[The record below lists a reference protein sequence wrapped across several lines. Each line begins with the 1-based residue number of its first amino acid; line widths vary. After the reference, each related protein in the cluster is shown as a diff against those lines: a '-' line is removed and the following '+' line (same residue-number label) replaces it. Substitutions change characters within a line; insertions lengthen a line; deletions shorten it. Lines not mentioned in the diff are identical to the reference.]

1 LRAVPTEAPE
11 PLVDLLEISS
21 QIEGVVLIGDNGAT
35 AAAGLLPERA
45 DAFARAAAVL
55 LDAARAER
63 DAELAHVE
71 VDLRDGSVVV
81 VCESGRTIA
90 AVTAPEPT
98 SGLVLYDLRACLR
111 RLATA
116 DEPPKRRK
124 RKREDADAP
133 S

>member
-1 LRAVPTEAPE
+1 MRAVPTEAPE

-21 QIEGVVLIGDNGAT
+21 QIEGVVLIGENGA
-35 AAAGLLPERA
+35 AGAAGLAPERA
-45 DAFARAAAVL
+45 DPFARAAALL

-71 VDLRDGSVVV
+71 VGLRDGSVVV

-111 RLATA
+111 RLAAA
-116 DEPPKRRK
+116 DEPAKR